1 MWGDSI
7 AACNVVVAVHKSNAE
22 EMQCV
27 MNNMKNGEASGLT
40 RVVLEMLKTGGAD
53 PFWILW
59 QLYSVISCLRVSCHR
74 NGCWVRWNQS

>member
-1 MWGDSI
+1 M
-7 AACNVVVAVHKSNAE
+7 VVAVHKSNAE

-53 PFWILW
+53 PF
-59 QLYSVISCLRVSCHR
+59 
-74 NGCWVRWNQS
+74 